1 MELGRLV
8 IVNYDPKT
16 PDQCVVS
23 DRVPSPMIISFDLGS
38 EPDGQTKALSD
49 RNLLDLWLAQ
59 VKTSLH
65 YTSFITLHAPTLRLA
80 PVAGLQVQRESARMR
95 TEAPRPRRRGKRTIN
110 RIRKR
115 RRNITRTLTKS
126 KS

>member
-8 IVNYDPKT
+8 IVNYDPET

-49 RNLLDLWLAQ
+49 RNLLDL
-59 VKTSLH
+59 
-65 YTSFITLHAPTLRLA
+65 
-80 PVAGLQVQRESARMR
+80 
-95 TEAPRPRRRGKRTIN
+95 
-110 RIRKR
+110 
-115 RRNITRTLTKS
+115 
-126 KS
+126 